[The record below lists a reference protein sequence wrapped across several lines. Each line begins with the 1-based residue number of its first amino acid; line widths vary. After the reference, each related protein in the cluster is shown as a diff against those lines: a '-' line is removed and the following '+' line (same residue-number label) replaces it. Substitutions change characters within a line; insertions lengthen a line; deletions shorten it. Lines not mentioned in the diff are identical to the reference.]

1 MTTASSVARSAA
13 VVREVAD
20 DATPSSLTASAAA
33 SLRAVGILIEVLD
46 VSSSP
51 SSRSS
56 LSRSMAVCRSMQVMY
71 HASVVQIE
79 PNALRSAAMTHV
91 GASYRYREH
100 ARSPRREWRRS
111 AAHLDRCLLSGGERL
126 QGVHWTGPC
135 CTRIHRFQV
144 PA

>member
-56 LSRSMAVCRSMQVMY
+56 LSRSMAVCRSMQVTY

-79 PNALRSAAMTHV
+79 PNALRSAATTHV

-100 ARSPRREWRRS
+100 ARSPRRKTS
-111 AAHLDRCLLSGGERL
+111 AGPPHNLLQR
-126 QGVHWTGPC
+126 QM
-135 CTRIHRFQV
+135 
-144 PA
+144 PAAGSSVWA

>member
-13 VVREVAD
+13 VVRD
-20 DATPSSLTASAAA
+20 
-33 SLRAVGILIEVLD
+33 VGILIEVLD

-79 PNALRSAAMTHV
+79 PNALRSAATTHV

-111 AAHLDRCLLSGGERL
+111 AAHLDRCLL
-126 QGVHWTGPC
+126 
-135 CTRIHRFQV
+135 
-144 PA
+144 